1 MASTCDMSSGD
12 LSVNTDVSP
21 FPISNY
27 QTYNQGKFTASVRK
41 SYRTSTIWEGLF
53 IDLMGKKLLK
63 LITIGNLY
71 RPPRDNNNNINI
83 ESFIGEITSIVDEIV
98 KQCAYALVL
107 GDFSIYLLQINEREK
122 FNDFPI

>member
-1 MASTCDMSSGD
+1 
-12 LSVNTDVSP
+12 
-21 FPISNY
+21 
-27 QTYNQGKFTASVRK
+27 
-41 SYRTSTIWEGLF
+41 
-53 IDLMGKKLLK
+53 MGKKLLK

-122 FNDFPI
+122 FNDFPIWCALTTYTWKSLYLHVLPTDHAA